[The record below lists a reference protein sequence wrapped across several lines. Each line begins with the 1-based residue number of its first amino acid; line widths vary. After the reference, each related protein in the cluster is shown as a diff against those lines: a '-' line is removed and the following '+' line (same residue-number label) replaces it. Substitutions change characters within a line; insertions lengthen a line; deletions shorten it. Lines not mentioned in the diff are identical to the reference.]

1 MNHHP
6 FSNSS
11 VAIYFRDILKLD
23 DNDTKI
29 IDYRLVSCTE
39 VVLTILTKF
48 LIFFNGV
55 PMMELGLGMVNF

>member
-1 MNHHP
+1 MNHS

-29 IDYRLVSCTE
+29 IDYRLVSGTK

-55 PMMELGLGMVNF
+55 PMMELGLGMVKF